1 MARSS
6 WNWRNDTLLGGQL
19 RFYMRS
25 GTVQLASPVRLD
37 FSARALGLSCY
48 EVASFDPFVG
58 EAPLTEGSQRAAAR
72 LRDWPEIWA
81 VVVEF
86 GFPDVSFAVGGPL
99 TTRASAERAA
109 RRELIELEAFSSTF
123 GRPWAVLYG
132 PLNQTSFGVFCDT
145 DRSSEEDFGST
156 VIRLQSAWAWEL
168 TRTSALALRCL
179 PCLVQRRVSA
189 FAFTAR
195 ALDHR

>member
-1 MARSS
+1 M
-6 WNWRNDTLLGGQL
+6 

-99 TTRASAERAA
+99 TTRASAESAA

-179 PCLVQRRVSA
+179 PCLVQRRVLA